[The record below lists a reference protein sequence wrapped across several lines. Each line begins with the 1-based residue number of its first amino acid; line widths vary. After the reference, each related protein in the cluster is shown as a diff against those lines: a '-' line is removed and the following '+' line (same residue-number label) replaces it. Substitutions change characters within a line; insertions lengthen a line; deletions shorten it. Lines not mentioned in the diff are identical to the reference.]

1 MEVALILLGSM
12 IFVGGVLY
20 AFHRRDL
27 KRGEDQA
34 PTLPRVTDPPMPE
47 NAADDEEVCC
57 GLHMT
62 CERDSLLAGISQEIE
77 YFDDEELDTFAG
89 RESDSYTDVE
99 IDQFRDVML
108 TLLPDDIA
116 PWARSIQLR
125 GINLPTEVREE
136 LLMIVAEERTKR
148 KVS

>member
-12 IFVGGVLY
+12 ILVGGVLY

-27 KRGEDQA
+27 KRGVAQA
-34 PTLPRVTDPPMPE
+34 PTLRRVTDPPVPE

-57 GLHMT
+57 GLHIT
-62 CERDSLLAGISQEIE
+62 CERDSLLAGVSQEIE

-89 RESDSYTDVE
+89 REAGSYSEAE
-99 IDQFRDVML
+99 IEQFRDVLL

-125 GINLPTEVREE
+125 GINLPDEVRDE
-136 LLMIVAEERTKR
+136 LLMIVAEERGKR
-148 KVS
+148 AAS